1 MSGTPKTPNGNNWS
15 IRPITEGYVKKGG
28 LNPSTSQVVSRPAPP
43 APMRPTPAQ
52 PSPRQSAK

>member
-1 MSGTPKTPNGNNWS
+1 MSGTPRTPNGSNWS